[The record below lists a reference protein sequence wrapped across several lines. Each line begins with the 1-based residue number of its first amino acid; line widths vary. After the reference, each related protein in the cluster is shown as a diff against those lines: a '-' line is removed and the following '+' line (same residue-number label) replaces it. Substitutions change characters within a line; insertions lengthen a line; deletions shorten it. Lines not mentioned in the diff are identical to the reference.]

1 MHLSRSLCLFV
12 HQARL
17 AQSVER
23 WTLNPTV
30 VGSSPTLGVHFLYN
44 PILKGLGFAR
54 CIWDTFEKIL
64 HDPQFV
70 SWINTRHPLSRLLS
84 GWNQKFDVNYHSY
97 KAYMH
102 SFKPKTDP
110 FEDGSKDADH
120 VISFRAFIAY
130 LMSKDKIKKHEKFNG
145 HWKSVFS
152 SCLPC
157 SINYQYITRQ
167 ESSYEDASLVLR
179 LAKIDNVSVCVWC
192 STILGPGETK

>member
-1 MHLSRSLCLFV
+1 
-12 HQARL
+12 
-17 AQSVER
+17 
-23 WTLNPTV
+23 
-30 VGSSPTLGVHFLYN
+30 
-44 PILKGLGFAR
+44 
-54 CIWDTFEKIL
+54 
-64 HDPQFV
+64 
-70 SWINTRHPLSRLLS
+70 
-84 GWNQKFDVNYHSY
+84 
-97 KAYMH
+97 MH